1 MEEVEEVEVEVSE
14 INYKESAGEIDEG
27 TEVTEKLNIILDD
40 VLKRLKRLI

>member
-27 TEVTEKLNIILDD
+27 GEGTDILNQNGEV
-40 VLKRLKRLI
+40 R